1 MNNKSEDIAMSDM
14 AKTLHSIDQREQFKI
29 AYDYITNIKKK
40 EREKRNEPINI
51 KDKTIYLGDLM
62 YHFANQEAETKLK
75 FALGWTTICFIKQFQ
90 NKFEFELSDEDTSK
104 IIQKILSDM

>member
-29 AYDYITNIKKK
+29 AYDYITNIKK
-40 EREKRNEPINI
+40 EREERNEPINI

-62 YHFANQEAETKLK
+62 YHFVNQEAETKLK
-75 FALGWTTICFIKQFQ
+75 FALGWSTICFIKQRQ
-90 NKFEFELSDEDTSK
+90 HKLELSDEDTSK

>member
-1 MNNKSEDIAMSDM
+1 MNNKTEDIAMSDM
-14 AKTLHSIDQREQFKI
+14 AKTLHSINQREQFKL

-40 EREKRNEPINI
+40 RREERNEPINI

-75 FALGWTTICFIKQFQ
+75 FALGWSTICFIKQRQ
-90 NKFEFELSDEDTSK
+90 HKLELSDEDTSK
-104 IIQKILSDM
+104 IIEKILCDM

>member
-40 EREKRNEPINI
+40 EREERNEPINI

-62 YHFANQEAETKLK
+62 YHFVNQEAETKLK
-75 FALGWTTICFIKQFQ
+75 FALGWSTICFIKQRQ
-90 NKFEFELSDEDTSK
+90 HKLELSDEDTSK